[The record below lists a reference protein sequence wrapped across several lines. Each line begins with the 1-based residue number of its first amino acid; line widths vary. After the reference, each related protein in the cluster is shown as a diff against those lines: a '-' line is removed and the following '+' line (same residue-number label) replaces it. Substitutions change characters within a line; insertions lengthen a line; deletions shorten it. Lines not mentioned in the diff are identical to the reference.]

1 MPESGERKAEMTPV
15 KTALLS
21 LAMLSSIA
29 LWGVGIYAADAA
41 SGHNVVDGYGVTAST
56 R

>member
-1 MPESGERKAEMTPV
+1 MWAGQQTEMTPV
-15 KTALLS
+15 KAALLS
-21 LAMLSSIA
+21 FAMLTAIG

-41 SGHNVVDGYGVTAST
+41 SGHSAVDGYGITTAFN

>member
-1 MPESGERKAEMTPV
+1 MTPV
-15 KTALLS
+15 KAALLS
-21 LAMLSSIA
+21 FAMLSAIA

-41 SGHNVVDGYGVTAST
+41 SDHVVVDGYGVTASA